1 MKPQRGEWDDDDD
14 EDEVDASDD
23 EEEEEGVSGS
33 DDEGDGE
40 DGGLEGATRRLLGA
54 EEAAALTDGFLAGG
68 RSYEARALLAQQ
80 RAKQRSSRRA
90 CTGGCAAAQRAR
102 VAPAPHSRAQRVSST
117 TAHQFTPASLP
128 ECAWRAR

>member
-1 MKPQRGEWDDDDD
+1 MKPQRGEWDDDDE

-23 EEEEEGVSGS
+23 EEEDEGVSGS

-80 RAKQRSSRRA
+80 RAK
-90 CTGGCAAAQRAR
+90 
-102 VAPAPHSRAQRVSST
+102 
-117 TAHQFTPASLP
+117 
-128 ECAWRAR
+128 

>member
-23 EEEEEGVSGS
+23 EEEDEGVSGS
-33 DDEGDGE
+33 DDEGDCE

-54 EEAAALTDGFLAGG
+54 VEAAALTDGFLAGG

-80 RAKQRSSRRA
+80 RAK
-90 CTGGCAAAQRAR
+90 
-102 VAPAPHSRAQRVSST
+102 
-117 TAHQFTPASLP
+117 
-128 ECAWRAR
+128 